1 MVQVQRLRDLPGS
14 PVAALKY
21 LSSSTSY
28 RGSRSDLARA
38 KRYYAETETDSAYAV
53 QRVYD
58 KALLIYD
65 KETLYRSAKRD
76 LWTYP
81 GWRVDVSKALR
92 SSTQKDLESAKG
104 KLDREQEL
112 DDALGNGIRSRLGA
126 LKAYFL
132 NISGPTWLVIVF
144 PYFLHVGSD
153 APSGAL
159 LLCALAN
166 TYRY

>member
-1 MVQVQRLRDLPGS
+1 MAQAQRVRDLPDT
-14 PVAALKY
+14 PVEAIKY
-21 LSSSTSY
+21 LSSCVTY
-28 RGSRSDLARA
+28 RGSRSDLAEV
-38 KRYYAETETDSAYAV
+38 KRDYIRYPSSF
-53 QRVYD
+53 RD
-58 KALLIYD
+58 KAVVILG
-65 KETLYRSAKRD
+65 KETLNRKAKTGP
-76 LWTYP
+76 WTYP

-166 TYRY
+166 TYVY